1 MGGGSYMDRM
11 SDKDGIF
18 MGKFKGH
25 CVGCRGGNKA
35 LKGFQWDLAKEVEV
49 PFGGHPVVVS
59 AWPPAGTPSPP
70 GDRVS
75 H

>member
-25 CVGCRGGNKA
+25 CVGGNKA

-59 AWPPAGTPSPP
+59 AWPPTGTPSPP
-70 GDRVS
+70 GDWVS